1 MDDHAVRV
9 LARLG
14 RLRDCD
20 RRGRDDSSLED
31 LLDFSAERNGEDSA
45 GHSPAIFALLSFD
58 DRVRAILSN
67 HFAAVAEDPTV
78 RGLATAPAVAAAAAV
93 PPVDL
98 TLVISSAV
106 FPLVLLA
113 GIILALVVFTI
124 DPASERCPPRHRLCF
139 LSASRF
145 LNGNPLVRLSAPVRL
160 LVFPSFLNM
169 RSRRPP
175 MPRVMCSM
183 LRSKRRVLES
193 EAL

>member
-20 RRGRDDSSLED
+20 RRGRDNSSLED
-31 LLDFSAERNGEDSA
+31 LLDFSAERNDEDSA
-45 GHSPAIFALLSFD
+45 GHSPAIFALFSFD

-67 HFAAVAEDPTV
+67 HFAAVAEDPAV
-78 RGLATAPAVAAAAAV
+78 RGLGTAAAAV
-93 PPVDL
+93 PPDDL
-98 TLVISSAV
+98 ALVTSSAV

-113 GIILALVVFTI
+113 GIILALVVFTT

-145 LNGNPLVRLSAPVRL
+145 LNGKPLVRLSAPVRL
-160 LVFPSFLNM
+160 LVLPSFRNM

-175 MPRVMCSM
+175 MPRVTCSM
-183 LRSKRRVLES
+183 LRSRRRVLER